1 MLKVSQLMRMQV
13 YRPSRKKAGDP
24 KKMTGNDL
32 SLVGTIH
39 QVVFGPK
46 GDCVVGL
53 LVRRPDV
60 AGMVKRP
67 DAFVALDSVV
77 ANDLGLVVSREDAG
91 MDQEAIERL
100 SLDWDACILWTGMD
114 AKTTDGKELGWVSDV
129 EFGPKSGKVSAFYV
143 GDGSV
148 ARSLVGN
155 VVIPGDMLV
164 GYADGYMLVKP
175 EAATLSLDGG
185 LAAKA
190 GEGYA
195 RAKQEGRQAAAKAGK
210 AAGEVVEKGARGV
223 GRMIGKAKKNAGG
236 SPRGMFG
243 AFMDEYRKASK

>member
-1 MLKVSQLMRMQV
+1 MLKVSQLMRMKV
-13 YRPSRKKAGDP
+13 YRPNRAGEGDP
-24 KKMTGNDL
+24 KKLAEDKL
-32 SLVGTIH
+32 SLVGTVH
-39 QVVFGPK
+39 QVVFSPK
-46 GDCVVGL
+46 GDRVVGF

-60 AGMVKRP
+60 AGMVKRA

-77 ANDLGLVVSREDAG
+77 VNDLGFVVSRKDAG
-91 MDQEAIERL
+91 MDGDAIGRL

-129 EFGPKSGKVSAFYV
+129 EFGPKTGKVNAFYV

-148 ARSLVGN
+148 AKSLVGS
-155 VVIPGDMLV
+155 VVVPSDMLV

-175 EAATLSLDGG
+175 EAASLSLNGG

-195 RAKQEGRQAAAKAGK
+195 RAKQQGKQAAATAGK
-210 AAGEVVEKGARGV
+210 VADEAVQKGARGV
-223 GRMIGKAKKNAGG
+223 GRMIGKAKKRAGG